1 MIIIYVEYKHKEAD
15 MKKQFKWLWHN
26 MSGRHTLY
34 IFAILCTVVVNI
46 MQLVVPVFTQKIV
59 DIFLTGE
66 NAADNLIT
74 KKNLL
79 YMLVAGMVLCT
90 FIRTVIAY
98 VGNMSYERA
107 SQHMIIRMRAHLY
120 RNVGKQSMEY
130 YDRYRTGDLM
140 TRMTGDLDAIRH
152 MAAWVVRMLVECFV
166 LFTATAVYFFLLD
179 PLMAV
184 CMLILCP
191 VIFIIMA
198 FFRKNVAPLHSN
210 LRESLSEMNTA
221 AQENISGNKV
231 VKAFAREEYEKECF
245 DKKSRQYSDA
255 NRKTAFMWLKYFPM
269 VEGCANGL
277 SVVLL
282 LAGGLFIIYDK
293 ITFGEYAAFSGL
305 IWSISSPMR
314 NLGSVLNEFQR
325 FVAASEKVMEIYYAE
340 PVMKESENPVKLTG
354 RIRGEIEFKNVSF
367 GFDNQEVL
375 KNISFKAKQGETIA
389 IMGETGSGKTSLIN
403 LIPRFFDPYEGEVLV
418 DGINVKEY
426 AYEDLRRGIGM
437 ATQDVLLYSDTI
449 DGNIAYGNSRMSN
462 DTVRVFANVAAVTDF
477 VRKMPEKFSTLIG
490 ERGVGLSGGQ
500 KQRIALARALAIKPS
515 ILILDDTTSAVDME
529 TEKTIQENLR
539 NLDFDCTKIIIA
551 QRISSTKEADK
562 IIILEHGQITEMGT
576 HKELIEKKGYYYN
589 VYALQNGLKEER
601 KVNV

>member
-1 MIIIYVEYKHKEAD
+1 
-15 MKKQFKWLWHN
+15 MKKQLKWLWYN
-26 MSGRHTLY
+26 MRGKHALY
-34 IFAILCTVVVNI
+34 IFGLFCTVMVNI
-46 MQLVVPVFTQKIV
+46 LQLVVPVFTQNIV

-66 NAADNLIT
+66 NAAENLAT

-79 YMLVAGMVLCT
+79 YMLVVGMVLFT
-90 FIRTVIAY
+90 FVRTVIAY
-98 VGNMSYERA
+98 IGNMSYEHA
-107 SQHMIIRMRAHLY
+107 SQQMIIRMRAHLF
-120 RNVGKQSMEY
+120 RNVGNQSMEY

-166 LFTATAVYFFLLD
+166 LFTATAIYFFYLD
-179 PLMAV
+179 WLMAL
-184 CMLILCP
+184 CMIALCP
-191 VIFIIMA
+191 VIFVVIAI
-198 FFRKNVAPLHSN
+198 FKKNVAPLHSN

-231 VKAFAREEYEKECF
+231 VKAFAREEYEKQRF
-245 DKKSRQYSDA
+245 DEKSQQYSDA

-282 LAGGLFIIYDK
+282 LAGGFFIIYDR

-314 NLGSVLNEFQR
+314 NLGSVLNEMQR
-325 FVAASEKVMEIYYAE
+325 FAAASEKVMEIYYAE
-340 PVMKESENPVKLTG
+340 PAMKESENPVKVTG
-354 RIRGEIEFKNVSF
+354 RINGNIEFNNVSF
-367 GFDNQEVL
+367 GFDKQGVL
-375 KNISFKAKQGETIA
+375 KDISFKVNKGETIA
-389 IMGETGSGKTSLIN
+389 IMGETGSGKTSLVN

-418 DGINVKEY
+418 DGVNVKDY
-426 AYEDLRRGIGM
+426 AYKDLRKSIGM

-449 DGNIAYGNSRMSN
+449 DGNIAYGNSKMST
-462 DTVRVFANVAAVTDF
+462 DTVKVFAGVAAVTDF
-477 VRKMPEKFSTLIG
+477 VRKMPEKFATLVG

-529 TEKTIQENLR
+529 TEKTIQDNLK
-539 NLDFDCTKIIIA
+539 NLDFECTKIIIA

-562 IIILEHGQITEMGT
+562 IIILEHGRITEMGT
-576 HKELIEKKGYYYN
+576 HDELVAKKGYYYN
-589 VYALQNGLKEER
+589 VYALQNGLEKER
-601 KVNV
+601 QVNA